1 MYDLSDYQRA
11 ELLLALSS
19 DTANVRTSELLGRR
33 ALFLPDELAKPSILF
48 LFLTHLPS
56 EVCALRCDRP
66 TSKVFV
72 ATSEQDEPSVAID
85 SDVNALSGARLRGYC
100 FYHQKWGSKAR
111 SL

>member
-72 ATSEQDEPSVAID
+72 ATSVAID
-85 SDVNALSGARLRGYC
+85 SDVNALSGARLLGYC